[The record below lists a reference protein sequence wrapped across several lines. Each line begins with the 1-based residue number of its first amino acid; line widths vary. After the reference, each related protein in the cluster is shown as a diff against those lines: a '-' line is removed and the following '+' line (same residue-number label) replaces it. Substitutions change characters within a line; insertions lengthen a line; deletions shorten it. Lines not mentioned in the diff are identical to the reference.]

1 MKPVTCIN
9 VARETGHAVLS
20 LDGAEYAVS
29 LDDLQKIL
37 ADIAGTR
44 PAPATELL
52 RPSLLPKLAQCPC
65 YVSSPDAGEAARRG
79 TRMDAAFRALLMG
92 VDEFR
97 ACEHL
102 KADEKES
109 ILWAVKTVR
118 TLCSGEEVIADKNRC
133 AFPQWHPRVTGG
145 EADCLCPALGKLFD
159 LKSGQIRNY
168 WEQQAS
174 YAKSFMEREFLDEI
188 TCHLLYCDQQQIV
201 TRKFTYREAISI
213 VNGVVDA
220 VDRGGGPRLCWKK
233 ASPKSRKTLPG
244 WRNSSPRR
252 LCWKVTSKREKKK
265 SSTTSTTE
273 RKSPDSGASPGKART
288 PSLRKTS
295 PNTPP
300 GLACRNS

>member
-1 MKPVTCIN
+1 
-9 VARETGHAVLS
+9 
-20 LDGAEYAVS
+20 
-29 LDDLQKIL
+29 
-37 ADIAGTR
+37 
-44 PAPATELL
+44 
-52 RPSLLPKLAQCPC
+52 
-65 YVSSPDAGEAARRG
+65 
-79 TRMDAAFRALLMG
+79 MG

-118 TLCSGEEVIADKNRC
+118 TLCSSEEVIADKNRC

-145 EADCLCPALGKLFD
+145 EPDCLCPALGKLFD

-213 VNGVVDA
+213 VNGVVDT
-220 VDRGGGPRLCWKK
+220 VDRGGGPRLCDYCGWC
-233 ASPKSRKTLPG
+233 ASQGHLPAAEPGGAGNADPGGSRNAGRKLRRNRGKPVQAGGIRHQGRNLGILCQKRKRKNPRLPQQRHG
-244 WRNSSPRR
+244 SPRIQAR
-252 LCWKVTSKREKKK
+252 LPERRGHRRSGRRRQIRHLDWRAETPEILWPAQGGRLPRPVRGSIAGTTIPGRTGQDGGRILLRQKKISVSKTA
-265 SSTTSTTE
+265 TT
-273 RKSPDSGASPGKART
+273 K
-288 PSLRKTS
+288 
-295 PNTPP
+295 
-300 GLACRNS
+300 

>member
-1 MKPVTCIN
+1 
-9 VARETGHAVLS
+9 
-20 LDGAEYAVS
+20 
-29 LDDLQKIL
+29 
-37 ADIAGTR
+37 
-44 PAPATELL
+44 
-52 RPSLLPKLAQCPC
+52 
-65 YVSSPDAGEAARRG
+65 
-79 TRMDAAFRALLMG
+79 MG

-118 TLCSGEEVIADKNRC
+118 TLCSSEEVIADKNRC

-220 VDRGGGPRLCWKK
+220 VDRGGGPRLCDYCGWCASQDTCPLRNRAAQEMLTLAEAGTLEESFAEIAENPSRLAEFVTKAGILESYAKK
-233 ASPKSRKTLPG
+233 
-244 WRNSSPRR
+244 
-252 LCWKVTSKREKKK
+252 EKKK
-265 SSTTSTTE
+265 SSTTSTTA